1 MKLNKLIFALTSA
14 SLAASLAASAVH
26 AKEVVVRIGH
36 AGPLTGPAAAF
47 GKDGENGARLAIE
60 DANAKGI
67 KIGGDTV
74 KFELVSE
81 DDQADPRTATTVAQR
96 LADSGVKGVVGHVTS
111 GASIPASRIYEQ
123 AGIPVITPSSTS
135 PKLTQQGY
143 KMTFRVIANDLQQGN
158 ALGKYAVDQLKAKKI
173 AVIDDRSA
181 YGQGL
186 ADAFANAVKAAG
198 GQVVGREFTN
208 DKATDFMAIL
218 TKVKAMNA
226 DAVFYGGMDAQAGPM
241 ARQMKQLG
249 MTAKFLTG
257 DGGCTGEMIKMA
269 GDALSATSFC
279 TQAGIPLD
287 KMPGGTAFRTQFKQR
302 YGNDI
307 HVYAP
312 YAYDAMMSVIEAMKT
327 ANSVEPAKYQP
338 SLKALSYQG
347 VTGPVA
353 FDQNGDIKGGSITV
367 YNFSGGQWAPI
378 QTIQ

>member
-1 MKLNKLIFALTSA
+1 MKQNKLIFALA
-14 SLAASLAASAVH
+14 AASLAAGAVH

-96 LADSGVKGVVGHVTS
+96 LTDSGVKGVVGHVTS

-158 ALGKYAVDQLKAKKI
+158 ALGKYAVDQLKARKI
-173 AVIDDRSA
+173 AVIDDRTA

-186 ADAFANAVKAAG
+186 ADAFANAVKSSG
-198 GQVVGREFTN
+198 GQIAGREFTN

-218 TKVKAMNA
+218 TKIKAMNP
-226 DAVFYGGMDAQAGPM
+226 DAVFYGGMDAQAAPL

-249 MTAKFLTG
+249 MTAKLMTG

-269 GDALSATSFC
+269 GDALSATTFC

-287 KMPGGTAFRTQFKQR
+287 KMPGGATFRTQFKQR
-302 YGNDI
+302 FGNDI

-312 YAYDAMMSVIEAMKT
+312 YAYDAMMSVIEAMKA

-338 SLKALSYQG
+338 ALRSLAYQG

-353 FDQNGDIKGGSITV
+353 FDDKGDIKGGAITV
-367 YNFSGGQWAPI
+367 YNFDAGKWAPL

>member
-1 MKLNKLIFALTSA
+1 MKANKLFIAPA
-14 SLAASLAASAVH
+14 VACLAASLAAGTVQ

-36 AGPLTGPAAAF
+36 AGPLSGPAAAF

-60 DANAKGI
+60 DANAK
-67 KIGGDTV
+67 KLQIGGDSV

-96 LADSGVKGVVGHVTS
+96 LTDAGVKGVVGHVTS
-111 GASIPASRIYEQ
+111 GASVPAARIYEN
-123 AGIPVITPSSTS
+123 AGIPMITPSSTS

-158 ALGKYAVDQLKAKKI
+158 ALGKYAVEQLKATRI
-173 AVIDDRSA
+173 AVIDDRTA

-218 TKVKAMNA
+218 TKVRAANP
-226 DAVFYGGMDAQAGPM
+226 DVVFYGGMDAQSGPLT
-241 ARQMKQLG
+241 RQMKQLG
-249 MTAKFLTG
+249 LTAKFLTG

-269 GDALSATSFC
+269 GDALSATTYC

-287 KMPGGTAFRTQFKQR
+287 KMPGGAAFRTEFKQR
-302 YGNDI
+302 YGSDI

-312 YAYDAMMSVIEAMKT
+312 YSYDATMALIEAMKV

-338 SLKALSYQG
+338 ALKALNAQG
-347 VTGPVA
+347 VTGPLA
-353 FDQNGDIKGGSITV
+353 FDQSGDIKGGAITV
-367 YNFSGGQWAPI
+367 YNFSGGRWAPL
-378 QTIQ
+378 QTLQ

>member
-1 MKLNKLIFALTSA
+1 MKQNKLIFALAAAT
-14 SLAASLAASAVH
+14 LAAGAVQ

-96 LADSGVKGVVGHVTS
+96 LTDSGVKGVVGHVTS

-173 AVIDDRSA
+173 AVIDDRTA

-186 ADAFANAVKAAG
+186 ADAFANSVKTSG
-198 GQVVGREFTN
+198 GQIAGREFTN

-218 TKVKAMNA
+218 TKIKAMNP
-226 DAVFYGGMDAQAGPM
+226 DAVFYGGMDAQAAPL

-249 MTAKFLTG
+249 MTAKLLTG

-269 GDALSATSFC
+269 GDALSATTFC

-287 KMPGGTAFRTQFKQR
+287 KMPGGAAFRTQFKQR
-302 YGNDI
+302 FGNDI

-338 SLKALSYQG
+338 ALRSLAYQG

-353 FDQNGDIKGGSITV
+353 FDDKGDIKGGSITV
-367 YNFSGGQWAPI
+367 YNFDAGKWAPL

>member
-1 MKLNKLIFALTSA
+1 MKQNKLIFALA
-14 SLAASLAASAVH
+14 AASLVAGAVQ

-96 LADSGVKGVVGHVTS
+96 LTDSGVKGVVGHVTS

-173 AVIDDRSA
+173 AVIDDRTA

-186 ADAFANAVKAAG
+186 ADAFANSVKVSG
-198 GQVVGREFTN
+198 GQIAGREFTN

-218 TKVKAMNA
+218 TKIKATNP
-226 DAVFYGGMDAQAGPM
+226 DAVFYGGMDAQAAPL

-249 MTAKFLTG
+249 MTAKLLTG

-269 GDALSATSFC
+269 GDALSATTFC

-287 KMPGGTAFRTQFKQR
+287 KMPGGAAFRTQFKQR
-302 YGNDI
+302 FGNDI

-327 ANSVEPAKYQP
+327 AGSVEPAKYQP
-338 SLKALSYQG
+338 ALRSLAYQG

-353 FDQNGDIKGGSITV
+353 FDDKGDIKGGAITV
-367 YNFSGGQWAPI
+367 YNFDAGKWAPL

>member
-1 MKLNKLIFALTSA
+1 MHRNTLLIAITAAGLSA
-14 SLAASLAASAVH
+14 GIAQ
-26 AKEVVVRIGH
+26 AKDIVVKIGS

-60 DANAKGI
+60 DANKKGT
-67 KIGGDTV
+67 KIGGDNV

-81 DDQADPRTATTVAQR
+81 DDQADPRNATTVAQR
-96 LADSGVKGVVGHVTS
+96 LADGGVKGVVGHITS
-111 GASIPASRIYEQ
+111 GAAIPASRIYEK
-123 AGIPVITPSSTS
+123 AGIPVITPSATS

-143 KMTFRVIANDLQQGN
+143 KMTYRLIANDLQQGN
-158 ALGKYAVDQLKAKKI
+158 ALGKFAVNELKAKRI

-198 GQVVGREFTN
+198 GQVVGREVTN

-218 TKVKAMNA
+218 TKVKATNP
-226 DAVFYGGMDAQAGPM
+226 DAVFYGGMDSQSGPM
-241 ARQMKQLG
+241 TRQMKQLG

-269 GDALSATSFC
+269 GDALSASAFC
-279 TQAGIPLD
+279 TQAGIPLE
-287 KMPGGTAFRTQFKQR
+287 KMPGGAAFRAQFKQR

-312 YAYDAMMSVIEAMKT
+312 YAYDAANSIIEAMK
-327 ANSVEPAKYQP
+327 AAGSVEPAKYQP
-338 SLKALSYQG
+338 AMKGLKFQG
-347 VTGPVA
+347 VSGPVA
-353 FDQNGDIKGGSITV
+353 FDANGDIVGGTVTV
-367 YNFSGGQWAPI
+367 YNFKSGKWEPT

>member
-1 MKLNKLIFALTSA
+1 MIFALA
-14 SLAASLAASAVH
+14 AASLAAGAVH

-96 LADSGVKGVVGHVTS
+96 LTDSGVKGVVGHVTS

-158 ALGKYAVDQLKAKKI
+158 ALGKYAVDQLKARKI
-173 AVIDDRSA
+173 AVIDDRTA

-186 ADAFANAVKAAG
+186 ADAFANAVKSSG
-198 GQVVGREFTN
+198 GQIAGREFTN

-218 TKVKAMNA
+218 TKIKAMNP
-226 DAVFYGGMDAQAGPM
+226 DAVFYGGMDAQAAPL

-249 MTAKFLTG
+249 MTAKLMTG

-269 GDALSATSFC
+269 GDALSATTFC

-287 KMPGGTAFRTQFKQR
+287 KMPGGATFRTQFKQR
-302 YGNDI
+302 FGNDI

-312 YAYDAMMSVIEAMKT
+312 YAYDAMMSVIEAMKA

-338 SLKALSYQG
+338 ALRSLAYQG

-353 FDQNGDIKGGSITV
+353 FDDKGDIKGGAITV
-367 YNFSGGQWAPI
+367 YNFDAGKWAPL

>member
-1 MKLNKLIFALTSA
+1 MQLNKLIFALATA
-14 SLAASLAASAVH
+14 SLAAGAVH

-96 LADSGVKGVVGHVTS
+96 LTDSGVKGVVGHVTS

-173 AVIDDRSA
+173 AVIDDRTA

-186 ADAFANAVKAAG
+186 ADAFANSVKTSG
-198 GQVVGREFTN
+198 GQIAGREFTN

-218 TKVKAMNA
+218 TKIKAMNP
-226 DAVFYGGMDAQAGPM
+226 DAVFYGGMDAQAAPL

-249 MTAKFLTG
+249 MTAKLLTG

-269 GDALSATSFC
+269 GDALSATTFC

-287 KMPGGTAFRTQFKQR
+287 KMPGGAAFRTQFKQR

-312 YAYDAMMSVIEAMKT
+312 YAYDAMMSVIEAMKV

-338 SLKALSYQG
+338 ALRSLAYQG

-353 FDQNGDIKGGSITV
+353 FDDKGDIKGGSITV
-367 YNFSGGQWAPI
+367 YNFDAGKWAPL

>member
-1 MKLNKLIFALTSA
+1 MQSNKLFIA
-14 SLAASLAASAVH
+14 LAAASFATAGAAH
-26 AKEVVVRIGH
+26 AKEVIVRIGH
-36 AGPLTGPAAAF
+36 AGPLSGPAAAF

-60 DANAKGI
+60 DANAK
-67 KIGGDTV
+67 KLQIGGDTV

-96 LADSGVKGVVGHVTS
+96 LTDAGVKGVVGHVTS
-111 GASIPASRIYEQ
+111 GASVPAARIYEN
-123 AGIPVITPSSTS
+123 AGIPMITPSSTS

-158 ALGKYAVDQLKAKKI
+158 ALGRYAVEQLKAAKI
-173 AVIDDRSA
+173 AVIDDRTA

-198 GQVVGREFTN
+198 GQIVGREFTN

-218 TKVKAMNA
+218 TKVRATNP
-226 DAVFYGGMDAQAGPM
+226 DVVFYGGMDSQSAPLT
-241 ARQMKQLG
+241 RQMKQLG
-249 MTAKFLTG
+249 LTAKFLTG

-269 GDALSATSFC
+269 GDALSAATYC

-287 KMPGGTAFRTQFKQR
+287 KMPGGSAFRTQFKQR

-312 YAYDAMMSVIEAMKT
+312 YSYDATMALIEAMK
-327 ANSVEPAKYQP
+327 AAGSVEPAKYQP
-338 SLKALSYQG
+338 VLKTLALQG
-347 VTGPVA
+347 VTGPLA
-353 FDQNGDIKGGSITV
+353 FDQSGDIKGGAITV
-367 YNFSGGQWAPI
+367 SNFSAGRWAPL
-378 QTIQ
+378 QTLQ

>member
-1 MKLNKLIFALTSA
+1 MNKLILALA
-14 SLAASLAASAVH
+14 AASLAAGAVH

-74 KFELVSE
+74 KFELVGE

-111 GASIPASRIYEQ
+111 GASIPASRIYEN
-123 AGIPVITPSSTS
+123 AGIPVITPSATS

-158 ALGKYAVDQLKAKKI
+158 ALGKYAVGELKAKKI
-173 AVIDDRSA
+173 AVIDDRTA

-198 GQVVGREFTN
+198 GEVVGREFTN

-226 DAVFYGGMDAQAGPM
+226 DAVFFGGMDAQAGPLT
-241 ARQMKQLG
+241 RQMKQLG
-249 MTAKFLTG
+249 MNSKFLTG
-257 DGGCTGEMIKMA
+257 DGGCTGEMLKMA
-269 GDALSATSFC
+269 GDALSNTTYC

-287 KMPGGTAFRTQFKQR
+287 KMPGGAAFRAQYKKRF
-302 YGNDI
+302 GNDI

-312 YAYDAMMSVIEAMKT
+312 YAYDATMAMIEAMKT
-327 ANSVEPAKYQP
+327 ANSFEPAKYQP
-338 SLKALSYQG
+338 NLRTVSYQG
-347 VTGPVA
+347 VTGPVS
-353 FDQNGDIKGGSITV
+353 FDDKGDIKGGSITV
-367 YNFSGGQWAPI
+367 YNFNGGQWAPI

>member
-1 MKLNKLIFALTSA
+1 MNRNTLLIAITAAGFSA
-14 SLAASLAASAVH
+14 GIAQ
-26 AKEVVVRIGH
+26 AKDIVVRIGS

-60 DANAKGI
+60 DANKKGI

-81 DDQADPRTATTVAQR
+81 DDQADPRNATTVAQR
-96 LADSGVKGVVGHVTS
+96 LADGGVKGVVGHITS
-111 GASIPASRIYEQ
+111 GAAIPASRIYEK
-123 AGIPVITPSSTS
+123 AGIPVITPSATS

-143 KMTFRVIANDLQQGN
+143 KMTYRLIANDLQQGN
-158 ALGKYAVDQLKAKKI
+158 ALGKFAVNELKAKRI

-218 TKVKAMNA
+218 TKVKATNP
-226 DAVFYGGMDAQAGPM
+226 DAVFYGGMDSQSGPM
-241 ARQMKQLG
+241 TRQMKQLG

-269 GDALSATSFC
+269 GDALSGSAFC
-279 TQAGIPLD
+279 TQAGIPLE
-287 KMPGGTAFRTQFKQR
+287 KMPGGAAFRAQFKQR

-312 YAYDAMMSVIEAMKT
+312 YAYDAANSIIEAMK
-327 ANSVEPAKYQP
+327 AAGSVEPAKYQ
-338 SLKALSYQG
+338 SAMKGLKFQG
-347 VTGPVA
+347 VSGPVA
-353 FDQNGDIKGGSITV
+353 FDANGDIVGGTVTV
-367 YNFSGGQWAPI
+367 YNFKSGKWEPT

>member
-1 MKLNKLIFALTSA
+1 MHRNTLLIAITAAGLSA
-14 SLAASLAASAVH
+14 GIAQ
-26 AKEVVVRIGH
+26 AKDIVVKIGS

-60 DANAKGI
+60 DANKKGI

-81 DDQADPRTATTVAQR
+81 DDQADPRNATTVAQR
-96 LADSGVKGVVGHVTS
+96 LADGGVKGVVGHITS
-111 GASIPASRIYEQ
+111 GAAIPASRIYEK
-123 AGIPVITPSSTS
+123 AGIPVITPSATS

-143 KMTFRVIANDLQQGN
+143 KMTYRLIANDLQQGN
-158 ALGKYAVDQLKAKKI
+158 ALGKFAVNELKAKRI

-218 TKVKAMNA
+218 TKVKATNP
-226 DAVFYGGMDAQAGPM
+226 DAVFYGGMDSQSGPM
-241 ARQMKQLG
+241 TRQMKQLG

-269 GDALSATSFC
+269 GDALSGSAFC
-279 TQAGIPLD
+279 TQAGIPLE
-287 KMPGGTAFRTQFKQR
+287 KMPGGAAFRAQFKQR

-312 YAYDAMMSVIEAMKT
+312 YAYDAANSIIEAMK
-327 ANSVEPAKYQP
+327 AAGSVEPAKYQAAMKG
-338 SLKALSYQG
+338 LKFQG
-347 VTGPVA
+347 VSGPVA
-353 FDQNGDIKGGSITV
+353 FDANGDIVGGTVTV
-367 YNFSGGQWAPI
+367 YNFKSGKWEPT

>member
-1 MKLNKLIFALTSA
+1 MKLNTLFIA
-14 SLAASLAASAVH
+14 LAAIGMTASTAH
-26 AKEVVVRIGH
+26 AKDIVVKIGS

-60 DANAKGI
+60 DANKKGT
-67 KIGGDTV
+67 KIGGDNV
-74 KFELVSE
+74 KFELISE
-81 DDQADPRTATTVAQR
+81 DDQADPRNATTVAQR
-96 LADSGVKGVVGHVTS
+96 MADAGVKGVIGHITS
-111 GASIPASRIYEQ
+111 GAAIPASRIYEK
-123 AGIPVITPSSTS
+123 AGIPVITPSATS

-158 ALGKYAVDQLKAKKI
+158 ALGKFAVNDLKAKKI

-186 ADAFANAVKAAG
+186 ADAFATAVKAAG

-208 DKATDFMAIL
+208 DKSTDFMAIL
-218 TKVKAMNA
+218 TKVKAGNP
-226 DAVFYGGMDAQAGPM
+226 DAVFYGGMDAQSGPM
-241 ARQMKQLG
+241 TRQMKQLG

-269 GDALSATSFC
+269 GDALNATSFC
-279 TQAGIPLD
+279 TQAGIPLE
-287 KMPGGTAFRTQFKQR
+287 KMPGGAAFRTAFKQR

-312 YAYDAMMSVIEAMKT
+312 YAYDATNSIIEAMK
-327 ANSVEPAKYQP
+327 AAGSVEPAKYQAT
-338 SLKALSYQG
+338 LKTLKHPG

-353 FDQNGDIKGGSITV
+353 FDASGDIVGGTVTV
-367 YNFSGGQWAPI
+367 YNFKAGKWEPTT
-378 QTIQ
+378 TIQ

>member
-1 MKLNKLIFALTSA
+1 MKQNKLIFALAAAT
-14 SLAASLAASAVH
+14 LAAGAVQ

-96 LADSGVKGVVGHVTS
+96 LTDSGVKGVVGHVTS

-173 AVIDDRSA
+173 AVIDDRTA

-186 ADAFANAVKAAG
+186 ADAFANSVKTSG
-198 GQVVGREFTN
+198 GQIAGREFTN

-218 TKVKAMNA
+218 TKIKAMTP
-226 DAVFYGGMDAQAGPM
+226 DAVFYGGMDAQAAPL

-249 MTAKFLTG
+249 MTAKLLTG

-269 GDALSATSFC
+269 GDALSATTFC

-287 KMPGGTAFRTQFKQR
+287 KMPGGAAFRTQFKQR
-302 YGNDI
+302 FGNDI

-338 SLKALSYQG
+338 ALRSLAYQG

-353 FDQNGDIKGGSITV
+353 FDDKGDIKGGTITV
-367 YNFSGGQWAPI
+367 YNFDAGKWAPL

>member
-1 MKLNKLIFALTSA
+1 MKLNKLILA
-14 SLAASLAASAVH
+14 LAATSFAAGAVH

-60 DANAKGI
+60 DANAKGV

-96 LADSGVKGVVGHVTS
+96 LTDAGVKGVVGHVTS

-173 AVIDDRSA
+173 AVIDDRTA

-198 GQVVGREFTN
+198 GQVVGREFTT
-208 DKATDFMAIL
+208 DKATDFLAIL
-218 TKVKAMNA
+218 TKIKASNP
-226 DAVFYGGMDAQAGPM
+226 DAVFYGGMDAQSAPM

-269 GDALSATSFC
+269 GDALSATTFC

-287 KMPGGTAFRTQFKQR
+287 KMPGGTAFRTQYKQR
-302 YGNDI
+302 YGADI

-312 YAYDAMMSVIEAMKT
+312 YAYDAMMSVIEAMKA

-338 SLKALSYQG
+338 SLKALNYQG

-353 FDQNGDIKGGSITV
+353 FDDKGDIKGGAITV
-367 YNFSGGQWAPI
+367 YNFGGGQWAPI
-378 QTIQ
+378 QTLQ

>member
-1 MKLNKLIFALTSA
+1 MKQNKLIFALA
-14 SLAASLAASAVH
+14 AASLAAGAVH

-96 LADSGVKGVVGHVTS
+96 LTDSGVKGVVGHVTS

-173 AVIDDRSA
+173 AVIDDRTA

-186 ADAFANAVKAAG
+186 ADAFANSVKVSG
-198 GQVVGREFTN
+198 GQIAGREFTN

-218 TKVKAMNA
+218 TKIKATNP
-226 DAVFYGGMDAQAGPM
+226 DAVFYGGMDAQAAPL

-249 MTAKFLTG
+249 MTAKLLTG

-269 GDALSATSFC
+269 GDALSATTFC

-287 KMPGGTAFRTQFKQR
+287 KMPGGAAFRTQFKQR
-302 YGNDI
+302 FGNDI

-338 SLKALSYQG
+338 ALRSLAYQG

-353 FDQNGDIKGGSITV
+353 FDDKGDIKGGAITV
-367 YNFSGGQWAPI
+367 YNFDAGKWAPL